1 MARLGTKHHG
11 RPDVG
16 ADVRRLQRNVPVGR
30 APRQRGQ
37 NGVGSLPRNA
47 SRPSSTASTPQLR
60 LSRPIHSALSHGASV
75 PIG

>member
-1 MARLGTKHHG
+1 MARLGTSTMG
-11 RPDVG
+11 
-16 ADVRRLQRNVPVGR
+16 VPMSARMCGGSSGMYPWGR

-47 SRPSSTASTPQLR
+47 SRPSSTASTPQLM